1 MRQLLLDRSLTSVLL
16 HREYDSEPGEHKRNH
31 EKLQPV
37 HPDCFP
43 KLATPN
49 ETNPRRCFSYG
60 EILGKFGGSKSQRL
74 VTNSRY
80 ICDYTPLDRG

>member
-1 MRQLLLDRSLTSVLL
+1 MGNGQLIMRQLLLDRSLTSVLL

-43 KLATPN
+43 KLAWPANSPLPEALTL
-49 ETNPRRCFSYG
+49 TIAGMRVV
-60 EILGKFGGSKSQRL
+60 SKTR
-74 VTNSRY
+74 
-80 ICDYTPLDRG
+80 